1 MLLKSN
7 FGAWLNIFI
16 IQHIVTLPKYG
27 HGELNIRRPHTTD
40 ILRYICVIDQ
50 ACSVK
55 MAGYWPI
62 FFFFCAFLWTST
74 SSRSIKTQK
83 KTRPISSHLDRTSLV
98 NKGFIVWLYLQVKT
112 TTTKQNRTRNCSARK
127 EIFYSRPV

>member
-7 FGAWLNIFI
+7 FEAWLNIFI
-16 IQHIVTLPKYG
+16 IQHIVTLPKYS
-27 HGELNIRRPHTTD
+27 HSELNIRRPHTTD

-62 FFFFCAFLWTST
+62 FFLFFLRFYGP
-74 SSRSIKTQK
+74 RQK
-83 KTRPISSHLDRTSLV
+83 RTRPISSHLDRTSLV
-98 NKGFIVWLYLQVKT
+98 NKGFIIWLYLQVKT
-112 TTTKQNRTRNCSARK
+112 TTTKQNITRNCSARK
-127 EIFYSRPV
+127 EIFCSRPL